1 MAIIRVEKQKNY
13 TVMSNHHLQD
23 GNLSL
28 KAKGLLSMMLSLPE
42 DWVYSVEGLVSLCKE
57 GRDAVRSAL
66 TELEDTGYMVRGRTR
81 DEHGKLREAEYVI
94 YEAPQTASETGPDT
108 PEPTPEE
115 PASENRTLENPTLQ
129 NTKRTNYLKTNPP
142 IIPPQGDGSV
152 SRKKREPKAAP
163 DWKPERFARFWESY
177 PRGEDKQAAIR
188 EWDKLQPDDV
198 LLREMS
204 LGLARDMQSP
214 DWQRGIGIPYA
225 CRWLKHRRWED
236 EHRTPPQEPE
246 PQPEQTLPK
255 GAYRL

>member
-66 TELEDTGYMVRGRTR
+66 AELEDAGYMVRGRAR

-94 YEAPQTASETGPDT
+94 YEAPQTSSKAALIPNT
-108 PEPTPEE
+108 EE

-129 NTKRTNYLKTNPP
+129 NTKRTNYLKT
-142 IIPPQGDGSV
+142 
-152 SRKKREPKAAP
+152 
-163 DWKPERFARFWESY
+163 
-177 PRGEDKQAAIR
+177 
-188 EWDKLQPDDV
+188 
-198 LLREMS
+198 
-204 LGLARDMQSP
+204 
-214 DWQRGIGIPYA
+214 
-225 CRWLKHRRWED
+225 
-236 EHRTPPQEPE
+236 TP
-246 PQPEQTLPK
+246 L
-255 GAYRL
+255 

>member
-1 MAIIRVEKQKNY
+1 MAVIRVEKQKNY
-13 TVMSNHHLQD
+13 TVMSNYHLQD

-66 TELEDTGYMVRGRTR
+66 TEMEDAGYMVRGRAR
-81 DEHGKLREAEYVI
+81 DEQGKLREAEYVI
-94 YEAPQTASETGPDT
+94 YETPQTAPETGPDM

-115 PASENRTLENPTLQ
+115 PTSENRTLENPTLQ

-198 LLREMS
+198 LLREMA
-204 LGLARDMQSP
+204 LGLARDM
-214 DWQRGIGIPYA
+214 
-225 CRWLKHRRWED
+225 
-236 EHRTPPQEPE
+236 
-246 PQPEQTLPK
+246 
-255 GAYRL
+255 

>member
-66 TELEDTGYMVRGRTR
+66 AELEDAGYMVRGRAR

-94 YEAPQTASETGPDT
+94 YEAPQTASERGPDT

-129 NTKRTNYLKTNPP
+129 NTKRTNY
-142 IIPPQGDGSV
+142 
-152 SRKKREPKAAP
+152 
-163 DWKPERFARFWESY
+163 
-177 PRGEDKQAAIR
+177 
-188 EWDKLQPDDV
+188 
-198 LLREMS
+198 
-204 LGLARDMQSP
+204 
-214 DWQRGIGIPYA
+214 
-225 CRWLKHRRWED
+225 
-236 EHRTPPQEPE
+236 
-246 PQPEQTLPK
+246 
-255 GAYRL
+255 